1 MTKRCFL
8 FIGAVMILLCV
19 AGSVPVAAA
28 GAVVDEAGRTVTVP
42 PCPRRIVS
50 LAPNITE
57 TLFALEME
65 DRIVGVSTFSDYP
78 EAARKKPKVGSY
90 INLSLEKIVSL
101 DPDLVIGTVA
111 GNKKET
117 VLQLERLGFP
127 VYVINPLTFDD
138 IFKTIMHI
146 GQVAGRSAAA
156 EKLVATLKER
166 VNAVVSATRGL
177 ERPRVFFQIG
187 IDPMVTVGKN
197 TIHNTLI
204 ALAGGVNVTG
214 DVSIEYPRL
223 SMEQVVFAR
232 PDIIIVSSMKRGADF
247 EIVRDTWKK
256 WRDIP
261 AVRNDRIHIINSD
274 LTDHSS
280 PRIVDG
286 LEELVRIIHPEQAET
301 NQKGR

>member
-1 MTKRCFL
+1 MTRRYFL
-8 FIGAVMILLCV
+8 FIGVMAILLCAV
-19 AGSVPVAAA
+19 GSVPVAA

-57 TLFALEME
+57 TLFALGLD

-78 EAARKKPKVGSY
+78 EAARKKSKVGSY

-101 DPDLVIGTVA
+101 NPDLVIGTA
-111 GNKKET
+111 DGNKKET

-138 IFKTIMHI
+138 IFETIMHI
-146 GQVAGRSAAA
+146 GQVAGRAAA
-156 EKLVATLKER
+156 AKKLVAALKER
-166 VNAVVSATRGL
+166 VNTIVSATKGR

-187 IDPMVTVGKN
+187 VDPMVTVGKN
-197 TIHNTLI
+197 TIHNRLI
-204 ALAGGVNVTG
+204 DLAGGVNVTG
-214 DVSIEYPRL
+214 DIATPYPRL

-232 PDIIIVSSMKRGADF
+232 PDIIIVTSMKRDADF
-247 EIVRDTWKK
+247 EIVRNRWKK
-256 WRDIP
+256 WRHIP
-261 AVRNDRIHIINSD
+261 AVKNGRIHIIDSD

-286 LEELVRIIHPEQAET
+286 LEELVRVIHPEQAET